1 MILISKPTFI
11 AILAWHVSCYIFTR
25 RMCVLIMKNFHDV
38 FFRSFFSTTEKIE
51 RLLRTILPQNILD
64 LFDLSTLKI
73 EPSVVVKDLE
83 IRADLV
89 LSIVIKSSRE
99 VRIIL
104 VVDHKSWSDRD
115 VIQQLRKY
123 QLVIVDEFCRDKG
136 KIPSPVLCIIFYHG
150 DKECTM
156 PSSLHEDWISRGLFS
171 REVFEKLSPY
181 LMNFR
186 PYVFDLSKYDI
197 GKHAMD
203 SMKSILHAF
212 EDIWCLKKCKSR
224 EDRKIV
230 LRKILSSVKK
240 DLKYESKQY
249 RIDVLSS
256 IKQYFMKYDK
266 QIDEGLFKEASK
278 EVTEKLGGEDI
289 MDEIDFTMEGMIRDK
304 VQERFQKELQ
314 KRLQE
319 EVQKKLQEEVQKERK
334 EMTLKLLKADMSVE
348 KVSEVTGFSK
358 QEIRK
363 FQEKAE
369 K

>member
-1 MILISKPTFI
+1 M
-11 AILAWHVSCYIFTR
+11 R
-25 RMCVLIMKNFHDV
+25 VLIMKNFHDV
-38 FFRSFFSTTEKIE
+38 FFRSFFSTTEKIK

-83 IRADLV
+83 VRADLV
-89 LSIVIKSSRE
+89 LSIVIKNSRE

-123 QLVIVDEFCRDKG
+123 QLVIVDEFCRDKRE
-136 KIPSPVLCIIFYHG
+136 IPPPVFCIIFYHG
-150 DKECTM
+150 DKKCKM

-171 REVFEKLSPY
+171 REIFEKLSPY

-186 PYVFDLSKYDI
+186 PYVFDLSKYNI
-197 GKHAMD
+197 GKHAID

-224 EDRKIV
+224 EERKAV

-249 RIDVLSS
+249 RIDVLLS
-256 IKQYFMKYDK
+256 IKQYFMKYDT
-266 QIDEGLFKEASK
+266 QIDEDLFKEASK

-304 VQERFQKELQ
+304 VQERFQKEV
-314 KRLQE
+314 QE
-319 EVQKKLQEEVQKERK
+319 KLQEELQKEVHKKLQKELQKEVQKEQK

-348 KVSEVTGFSK
+348 KISEVTGLSK
-358 QEIRK
+358 QEIHK
-363 FQEKAE
+363 FQEKTE